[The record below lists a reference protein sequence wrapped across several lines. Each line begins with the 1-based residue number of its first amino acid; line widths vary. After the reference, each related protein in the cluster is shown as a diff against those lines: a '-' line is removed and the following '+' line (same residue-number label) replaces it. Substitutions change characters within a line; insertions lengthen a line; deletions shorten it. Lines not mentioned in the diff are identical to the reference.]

1 MAYGLTSKWMKI
13 KMDRRQIV
21 VGKCSRREVG
31 QKSSSILGLFKNRN
45 MVCGLDRPR
54 WLTPISPHS
63 PGSPGRPTGRD
74 GRVILPRCRRIC
86 DFLRTHLGTTR
97 RSIYPSVSA
106 RPACS
111 FPPHP
116 SSSFLLLLPIYRE
129 GPSEESICLL
139 VAERA

>member
-1 MAYGLTSKWMKI
+1 M
-13 KMDRRQIV
+13 

-97 RSIYPSVSA
+97 RSIYPSVRVRQARMQFPSA
-106 RPACS
+106 S
-111 FPPHP
+111 LKFLP
-116 SSSFLLLLPIYRE
+116 SSSYLSR
-129 GPSEESICLL
+129 GPEESICLL